1 MSPDVGNLFAAAV
14 DIVLR
19 HEGVLSDD
27 MADRGGLTKYG
38 ISQRAY
44 PDLDI
49 RSLTV
54 EDAIALYRRD
64 YWDRN
69 RCGAMP
75 WAPAL
80 VTFDASVNQ
89 GVPAAAV
96 LLQRALGV
104 TADGIVGPVTL
115 AAVRHAETDDL
126 LADYLSRRARRY
138 TALARAAPDQGKFLR
153 GWMKRLFQI
162 QQAALAAPP
171 RVPGA

>member
-1 MSPDVGNLFAAAV
+1 MQNLFPTAV

-27 MADRGGLTKYG
+27 ASDRGGLTKYG
-38 ISQRAY
+38 ISQKAY

-49 RSLTV
+49 RALT
-54 EDAIALYRRD
+54 EEGAITLYRRD

-69 RCGAMP
+69 RCDAMP

-80 VTFDASVNQ
+80 ATFDAGVNQ
-89 GVPAAAV
+89 GVRTAAV
-96 LLQRALGV
+96 LLQRALGM
-104 TADGIVGPVTL
+104 APDGIIGPVTL
-115 AAVRHAETDDL
+115 AAVRHAETNDL

-138 TALARAAPDQGKFLR
+138 AALARLVPDQRKFLR

-162 QQAALAAPP
+162 QQAALAMPP
-171 RVPGA
+171 RALES